1 MCGSNKMER
10 NYKASLRNYFLILKN
25 YLLIMREALFIKK
38 NAQKWQEYEH
48 FQTDDP
54 DEMANRFTT
63 LVDDLAYAKTFYP
76 HSKVSKLING
86 HAVSIYQSIYRNK
99 KERYTRLI
107 NFWKIELPLII
118 RRHHKTFL
126 FTFIVFAIS
135 FLMGVISSLRDYEF
149 VKGVLTEEYVSMT
162 EENIANGDPFGR
174 YKDTEKEGY
183 FSWFMFFFFNNVKVD
198 FILFV
203 GGLFFGIFTLNFLF
217 TNSVMFGTFQTMF
230 ITKGLGMK
238 AALVIWI
245 HGTLE
250 AAAMVVSATAG
261 FIIAKSILFP
271 GSYKRLASFKRG
283 IKDAV
288 KIMIIFVPM
297 TLAAAYLE
305 SYVTHL
311 MSETFDKD
319 GKGGIPVWAS
329 IVILAG
335 SFAFVAW
342 YFIIY
347 PIWVERK
354 QKRLGPTSSNA
365 LVI

>member
-1 MCGSNKMER
+1 
-10 NYKASLRNYFLILKN
+10 
-25 YLLIMREALFIKK
+25 MREALFIKK
-38 NAQKWQEYEH
+38 NAQKWQEYDH

-76 HSKVSKLING
+76 HSKVTKLVNG
-86 HAVSIYQSIYRNK
+86 HAVNIYQSIYQNK

-107 NFWKIELPLII
+107 SFWKTELPLII
-118 RRHHKTFL
+118 RKHHKTFL
-126 FTFIVFAIS
+126 FAFIFFAVS
-135 FLMGVISSLRDYEF
+135 FLMGVVSSLRDYEF
-149 VKGVLTEEYVSMT
+149 VKGVLGEQYVAMT
-162 EENIANGDPFGR
+162 EDNIANGDPFGI
-174 YKDTEKEGY
+174 YKDNEKQGK
-183 FSWFMFFFFNNVKVD
+183 FSWFMFFFYNNVRVD
-198 FILFV
+198 FILFI
-203 GGLFFGIFTLNFLF
+203 GGLFFGIFTLNYFF

-230 ITKGLGMK
+230 ITKGLGTK

-250 AAAMVVSATAG
+250 AAAMIVSATAG

-271 GSYKRLASFKRG
+271 GSYKRIVSFKRG

-297 TLAAAYLE
+297 TIAAAYLE
-305 SYVTHL
+305 SYVTHQ

-319 GKGGIPVWAS
+319 GKAGIPVWAS
-329 IVILAG
+329 VLILAG
-335 SFAFVAW
+335 SLAFVIW
-342 YFIIY
+342 YFVIY
-347 PIWVERK
+347 PIIVEKK
-354 QKRLGPTSSNA
+354 QKRLQLSASNS